1 MYCIDTSSFIYMQ
14 SAYPIETFPSVWTNI
29 GNIAKENEIIS
40 PRAVLKE
47 IETRDDQVHNWI
59 KQYITF
65 QTLDTVQ
72 ETIVS
77 DIMSKYPSL
86 VDINKSTEDAD
97 PFVIALAKNKGYI
110 VVTQEN
116 RVNLSG
122 SQSKY
127 KIPNVCDAYK
137 VESMPILDLFKEK
150 KWQF

>member
-1 MYCIDTSSFIYMQ
+1 MAST
-14 SAYPIETFPSVWTNI
+14 YPIETFPSVWTNVSD
-29 GNIAKENEIIS
+29 IAKEKEIIS

-47 IETRDDQVHNWI
+47 IEIRDDQVHNWV

-65 QTLDTVQ
+65 QTLDTAQ
-72 ETIVS
+72 EVIVS

-97 PFVIALAKNKGYI
+97 PFVIALAKSKGYI

-122 SQSKY
+122 PKSKY
-127 KIPNVCDAYK
+127 KIPNVCEAYK
-137 VESMPILDLFKEK
+137 VEWLRILDLFKEK